1 MSDSDGILDV
11 PHRTSDP
18 LRVFLHSDSA
28 ERNGSHFY
36 RFYVNLDAHF
46 DSYDIYFQIRKI
58 QCTYSFYQINS
69 TNNRLDLNGGSYT
82 VPSGNYSASE
92 LVDKLNNVGGS
103 QREWNGLPIH
113 FSYDANRGKITIY
126 NSDTAFSWGTATTL
140 YTVLGFSSI
149 PSGTQNSFTST
160 QLVDVSPIKVL
171 NFHLV
176 SVPSQS
182 FALYSSNEIS
192 RYLCSLFVGDRE
204 PFTVLE
210 TDDET
215 RFQETTLQHAVRSLE
230 FTIYDQRG
238 IPVDLQNGSFQI
250 MLEFSFQPK
259 KVWRLFYQ

>member
-1 MSDSDGILDV
+1 MSEQGSSEEF

-28 ERNGSHFY
+28 ERTGSHFY
-36 RFYVNLDAHF
+36 RFYVNLDSHF

-58 QCTYSFYQINS
+58 QCTYSFYQIND
-69 TNNRLDLNGGSYT
+69 TNNRLDFHGGSYT
-82 VPSGNYSASE
+82 IPTGNYSAAE
-92 LVDKLNNVGGS
+92 LVDKLNNTGGT
-103 QREWNGLPIH
+103 QREWNSLPIY
-113 FSYDANRGKITIY
+113 FSYDANRGKITIH
-126 NSDTAFSWGTATTL
+126 NPNTAFSWGSSTTMH
-140 YTVLGFSSI
+140 TVLGFSSI
-149 PSGTQNSFTST
+149 PSGKQNSFTST
-160 QLVDVSPIKVL
+160 QIVDVSPIKVL

-182 FALYSSNEIS
+182 FAVYSSNEVS

-215 RFQETTLQHAVRSLE
+215 RFQETTLQHAVRALE
-230 FTIYDQRG
+230 FTVYDQRG

-259 KVWRLFYQ
+259 KVLRLFYQ

>member
-1 MSDSDGILDV
+1 MSEDESTDEYR
-11 PHRTSDP
+11 HRTSDP
-18 LRVFLHSDSA
+18 LRLFLHSDSA

-36 RFYVNLDAHF
+36 RFYVNLDSHF

-58 QCTYSFYQINS
+58 QCTYSFYQINT
-69 TNNRLDLNGGSYT
+69 TNNRLDLHGGTYSI
-82 VPSGNYSASE
+82 PAGNYSATE
-92 LVDKLNNVGGS
+92 LVDKLNNAGGS
-103 QREWNGLPIH
+103 QREWNGLPVY
-113 FSYDANRGKITIY
+113 FSFDANRGKITIS
-126 NSDTAFSWGTATTL
+126 NPDTAFSWGSSTTMHNLLGWTA
-140 YTVLGFSSI
+140 I
-149 PSGTQNSFTST
+149 PSETSKSFTS
-160 QLVDVSPIKVL
+160 QGLVDVSPIKAL

-182 FALYSSNEIS
+182 FALYSNNEIT

-215 RFQETTLQHAVRSLE
+215 RFQETTLQSRVRALE

-238 IPVDLQNGSFQI
+238 LPIDLQNGSFQL
-250 MLEFSFQPK
+250 MLEFSFRPK